1 MPLISNIFH
10 CISKNR
16 ILFCVLFFIISS
28 FSLSAQN
35 SPTVILTD
43 KDDDNILGASDTV
56 TITAAFSEAM
66 IATPTISI
74 TGSVTDV
81 AMTKISI
88 AGNSSVVT
96 QLGADI
102 DGQRTNDDSGRSVSL
117 SSDGLTVAIG
127 SPEWE
132 NGSSFSEGKVAIY
145 DYNGSAWVQVGGD
158 IDGEAAQGYSI
169 HDI

>member
-1 MPLISNIFH
+1 
-10 CISKNR
+10 
-16 ILFCVLFFIISS
+16 
-28 FSLSAQN
+28 
-35 SPTVILTD
+35 
-43 KDDDNILGASDTV
+43 
-56 TITAAFSEAM
+56 M

-132 NGSSFSEGKVAIY
+132 DTGINPPPYSEGKVAIY

-158 IDGEAAQGYSI
+158 IDERGSTG
-169 HDI
+169 